1 MENRIALWDN
11 LKFFLVT
18 CVVVGH
24 FADQF
29 TDVSIIYDSI
39 FLFIY
44 SFHIPLFIFISGV
57 LYKNKYTIS
66 KALFFISI
74 GFVYKIISSLIDRV
88 IYGTVNVEFSLFSDG
103 GISWFMFA
111 LAAYI
116 IILKVI
122 ENQNKVYILVSTI
135 VLACF
140 VGYDQTIGDYLY
152 LSRII
157 VFFPFFLS
165 GVILKNVDFVKL
177 RNNNP
182 RYLIL
187 GIVILIVWLLL
198 CFFELNLFYRFRYLF
213 TGRNPFFSQIMSYGP
228 LARLITYIISYGV
241 GFSIIML
248 MPYKKIRLLTG
259 MGKNS
264 INVYF
269 WHMHIY
275 YIIDKFFSLSNLYYL
290 GIKGKLLFLILAVFL
305 SVVLSQDIF
314 NFPIK
319 QIKKQVY
326 KLNSSSK

>member
-122 ENQNKVYILVSTI
+122 ENQNEWK
-135 VLACF
+135 
-140 VGYDQTIGDYLY
+140 
-152 LSRII
+152 
-157 VFFPFFLS
+157 
-165 GVILKNVDFVKL
+165 
-177 RNNNP
+177 
-182 RYLIL
+182 
-187 GIVILIVWLLL
+187 
-198 CFFELNLFYRFRYLF
+198 
-213 TGRNPFFSQIMSYGP
+213 
-228 LARLITYIISYGV
+228 
-241 GFSIIML
+241 
-248 MPYKKIRLLTG
+248 
-259 MGKNS
+259 
-264 INVYF
+264 
-269 WHMHIY
+269 
-275 YIIDKFFSLSNLYYL
+275 
-290 GIKGKLLFLILAVFL
+290 
-305 SVVLSQDIF
+305 
-314 NFPIK
+314 
-319 QIKKQVY
+319 
-326 KLNSSSK
+326 